1 MSELVDV
8 NWDAGCQE
16 IIRAIVIMNA
26 NYRLRH
32 TVHTGDLYSF
42 FDKRGKSG
50 NEISHVWIDTHLR
63 HLETGGCIV
72 REKSNEDKRK
82 VELKLNWDMIMRWL
96 EKEFPDVWVF
106 YNFWW

>member
-42 FDKRGKSG
+42 LINVENQEMKYHTSG
-50 NEISHVWIDTHLR
+50 
-63 HLETGGCIV
+63 
-72 REKSNEDKRK
+72 
-82 VELKLNWDMIMRWL
+82 
-96 EKEFPDVWVF
+96 
-106 YNFWW
+106 